1 MVYVIVAVL
10 AVAFGAVVGRW
21 AARRTMEAASDS
33 DRRAPWEYRA
43 EGMEW

>member
-10 AVAFGAVVGRW
+10 AAGVGAVVGRW
-21 AARRTMEAASDS
+21 AARRTMRAARDAG
-33 DRRAPWEYRA
+33 RPAPWEYRA

>member
-10 AVAFGAVVGRW
+10 AAGVGAVVGRW
-21 AARRTMEAASDS
+21 AAHRTMGAVRDAV
-33 DRRAPWEYRA
+33 RPAPWDRA